1 MNLFYINIF
10 VHLAV
15 LIFIFSR
22 FYTWKK
28 KDFKKPYTQDNWL
41 KLAIL
46 SIVVLPVSF
55 TVVSVELMSD
65 NSQHLTEGE
74 IEWCNERNI
83 NLKFCEDSWPLK

>member
-1 MNLFYINIF
+1 MNLQYVNILI
-10 VHLAV
+10 HLAILV
-15 LIFIFSR
+15 FIFSR

-41 KLAIL
+41 KLAIF
-46 SIVVLPVSF
+46 SIAMLPISF
-55 TVVSVELMSD
+55 IVVSVELMSD